1 MEAAACAEVWGVRAG
16 VKPQVLSRV
25 PARCV
30 ASAGRAMGRGA
41 GSWRSAACIANK
53 QPAHLNTN
61 QHQAHEARFG
71 RGWSE
76 GAAGAGGLHADW
88 GGRGCGMVVAG
99 PGGLQ
104 RVVCGAT
111 SRQAGRWA
119 LPPAQGRLVRTG
131 QAGSQR
137 HLCGEFGLCLP
148 ALAPGSASIG
158 CKSVIKSRKPPQSPD
173 PGGVGVS
180 PFPWHHQAPSRCETV
195 HGHPSTHGCSPEPC
209 ARCRGGCQNFC
220 LSSPADKALEKGG
233 FFKI

>member
-1 MEAAACAEVWGVRAG
+1 MERRGSWSRRTPRGLGGTWLRDGGRRSRGAAEGRVWGRA
-16 VKPQVLSRV
+16 
-25 PARCV
+25 A
-30 ASAGRAMGRGA
+30 
-41 GSWRSAACIANK
+41 
-53 QPAHLNTN
+53 
-61 QHQAHEARFG
+61 
-71 RGWSE
+71 
-76 GAAGAGGLHADW
+76 
-88 GGRGCGMVVAG
+88 
-99 PGGLQ
+99 
-104 RVVCGAT
+104 AT

-137 HLCGEFGLCLP
+137 HLCGEFGLSLP

-180 PFPWHHQAPSRCETV
+180 PFPWHHRAPSRCGTV

-209 ARCRGGCQNFC
+209 ALCPVRCQNFC
-220 LSSPADKALEKGG
+220 PSSPADKALEKGG